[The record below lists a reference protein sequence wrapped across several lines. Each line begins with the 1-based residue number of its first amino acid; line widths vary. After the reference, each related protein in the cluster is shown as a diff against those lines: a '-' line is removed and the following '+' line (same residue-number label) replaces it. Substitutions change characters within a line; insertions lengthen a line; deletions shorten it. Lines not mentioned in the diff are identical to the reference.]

1 MLFSCSVVGAES
13 IALSVIRSWL
23 DAFGACIHKLPNHNT
38 LTAPTDLLVSDKFP
52 KSDMMMFS
60 TSATK
65 RIQGALQFAPSKKV
79 KVDSVTATSLTK
91 AGDSRALPT
100 SARSA
105 NAQRQA
111 AGTVDNVNATVSQ
124 VGASKAAAPKAKSS
138 GKAKAKGRPKG
149 SVAVSKAKAKKQPAA
164 PSIPRTAG
172 LLCSVKCR
180 FKLLVSVVNC

>member
-1 MLFSCSVVGAES
+1 M
-13 IALSVIRSWL
+13 IHSWL

-52 KSDMMMFS
+52 KSDMMLFS

-65 RIQGALQFAPSKKV
+65 RTQGALQFAPSKKV

-91 AGDSRALPT
+91 ASDSRALPT

-105 NAQRQA
+105 NAQHQA
-111 AGTVDNVNATVSQ
+111 AGAVDNVNATVSQ

-138 GKAKAKGRPKG
+138 GKAKAKAKAKGRPKG